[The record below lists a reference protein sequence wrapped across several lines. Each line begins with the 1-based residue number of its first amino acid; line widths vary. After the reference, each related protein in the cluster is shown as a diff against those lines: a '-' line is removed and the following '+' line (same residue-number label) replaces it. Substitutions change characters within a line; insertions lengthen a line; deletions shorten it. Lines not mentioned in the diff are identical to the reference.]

1 MGKHQAYI
9 IAGSNIEPRRLSI
22 KQAVSLLQESGIA
35 ITKSSAIYESEP
47 WGFQAEL
54 NFLNQVF
61 FIETEKNAHEL
72 LELLLKTEK
81 KLGRQRKNSQSYSSR
96 IIDLDILFFDHE
108 VINTRALQVPHPKM
122 TERRFV
128 LEPLHEIAPQYI
140 HPKLNKSV
148 HELLLKCPDKG
159 NIFRIK
165 PNRNE

>member
-22 KQAVSLLQESGIA
+22 RKAISLLNESGIT
-35 ITKSSAIYESEP
+35 ITKSSGIYESEP

-54 NFLNQVF
+54 NFLNQAF
-61 FIETEKNAHEL
+61 LIETDINAHKL
-72 LELLLKTEK
+72 LEILLKTEEN
-81 KLGRQRKNSQSYSSR
+81 LGRRRDNSQSYSSR

-108 VINTRALQVPHPKM
+108 VISTAKLQVPHPKM

-128 LEPLHEIAPQYI
+128 LEPLYEIAPDYI
-140 HPKLNKSV
+140 HPQLNKSV
-148 HELLLKCPDKG
+148 HELLLECPDKG

-165 PNRNE
+165 P